1 MRRLLTHAFAVFWDR
16 ETGITMKNGIK
27 RLLIGVLIAVI
38 VTSATAA
45 YQASA
50 QPVDGTQIATLDDLR
65 AALPRNTRYYQQTLR
80 LNQVVLREMTGDAL
94 PGDDG
99 KDWSETV
106 SYEAC
111 DPAGRVIAIFS
122 DAGGKI
128 ALTLN
133 EYDGAGNCVR
143 GAMYLDGTLS
153 TETTTVFD
161 EEGREISSETR
172 SGDEIST
179 RSERTYEPQ
188 PDGTTHAV
196 MTAYDE
202 DGAVME
208 QDTHILDD
216 KNRVIHSK
224 IVFGDYSAVVEYAYD
239 DKDRLVHSLVDR
251 DGERRE
257 TTFQYID
264 SADGTA
270 SSYTYYQNGV
280 LQSRFEQ
287 RFDALGV
294 CVYQAEYTAEGVLT
308 SETTREPME

>member
-1 MRRLLTHAFAVFWDR
+1 
-16 ETGITMKNGIK
+16 MKNGIK
-27 RLLIGVLIAVI
+27 RLLTGVVMAAVI
-38 VTSATAA
+38 TGATAA
-45 YQASA
+45 FQEAV
-50 QPVDGTQIATLDDLR
+50 QPIDGTQIATLDDLK
-65 AALPRNTRYYQQTLR
+65 AALPRDTRYYQETMR
-80 LNQVVLREMTGDAL
+80 LNQVVLREMTGGAL

-99 KDWSETV
+99 KDWSESV

-133 EYDGAGNCVR
+133 EYDSAGNRVR
-143 GAMYLDGTLS
+143 GVMYLDGALL
-153 TETTTVFD
+153 TEVNTVFD

-179 RSERTYEPQ
+179 KSERTYEPQ
-188 PDGTTHAV
+188 PDGTTRAAV
-196 MTAYDE
+196 TVYDA

-208 QDTHILDD
+208 EDNHILDD
-216 KNRVIHSK
+216 KNRVIHSE
-224 IVFGDYSAVVEYAYD
+224 INFGGYSAIADYAYD

-280 LQSRFEQ
+280 LQSRLEQ

-294 CVYQAEYTAEGVLT
+294 CVYQAEYTAESVLT
-308 SETTREPME
+308 SETIREPIE

>member
-1 MRRLLTHAFAVFWDR
+1 
-16 ETGITMKNGIK
+16 MKNGIK
-27 RLLIGVLIAVI
+27 RLLTGVVMAAVI
-38 VTSATAA
+38 TGATAA
-45 YQASA
+45 FQEAA
-50 QPVDGTQIATLDDLR
+50 QPIDGTQITTLDDLR
-65 AALPRNTRYYQQTLR
+65 AALPRDTQYYQQTMR
-80 LNQVVLREMTGDAL
+80 INQIVLREMTGGAL

-99 KDWSETV
+99 KDWSESV

-133 EYDGAGNCVR
+133 EYDSAGNRVR
-143 GAMYLDGTLS
+143 GVMYLDGALL
-153 TETTTVFD
+153 TEVNTVFD

-179 RSERTYEPQ
+179 KSERTYEPQ
-188 PDGTTHAV
+188 PDGTTRAAV
-196 MTAYDE
+196 TVYDA

-208 QDTHILDD
+208 EDNHILDD
-216 KNRVIHSK
+216 KNRVIHSE
-224 IVFGDYSAVVEYAYD
+224 INFGGYSAIADYAYD

-294 CVYQAEYTAEGVLT
+294 CVYQAEYTAESVLT
-308 SETTREPME
+308 SETIREPIE

>member
-1 MRRLLTHAFAVFWDR
+1 MRSA
-16 ETGITMKNGIK
+16 IK
-27 RLLIGVLIAVI
+27 RLLTGVLIAVI
-38 VTSATAA
+38 VTGATAA

-50 QPVDGTQIATLDDLR
+50 QPIDGTQIATLDDLQ
-65 AALPRNTRYYQQTLR
+65 ALLPANTRYYQQTLR
-80 LNQVVLREMTGDAL
+80 LNQIVLREMTGDAL

-106 SYEAC
+106 SYEAY
-111 DPAGRVIAIFS
+111 DPAGRVIASFS
-122 DAGGKI
+122 D
-128 ALTLN
+128 LN
-133 EYDGAGNCVR
+133 GRPMLNLIEYDRAGNCVR

-179 RSERTYEPQ
+179 KSERTYEPQ
-188 PDGTTHAV
+188 PDGTTHTV

-202 DGAVME
+202 NGAVME

-216 KNRVIHSK
+216 KNRVIHSE

-239 DKDRLVHSLVDR
+239 DKDRLIHSLVDNA
-251 DGERRE
+251 DGKKLK
-257 TTFQYID
+257 TTWQYAD

-270 SSYTYYQNGV
+270 CTYEQYENGM
-280 LQSRFEQ
+280 LQSRIEQ
-287 RFDALGV
+287 QFDENGV
-294 CVYQAEYTAEGVLT
+294 CIYQQEYTADGILA
-308 SETTREPME
+308 SETIREPLE

>member
-1 MRRLLTHAFAVFWDR
+1 
-16 ETGITMKNGIK
+16 MKNGIK

-45 YQASA
+45 YQAST

-99 KDWSETV
+99 KDWSESV
-106 SYEAC
+106 SYEAY
-111 DPAGRVIAIFS
+111 DPEGRR
-122 DAGGKI
+122 I
-128 ALTLN
+128 ALLATADGSVILGL
-133 EYDGAGNCVR
+133 YDYDQVSNCVR
-143 GAMYLDGTLS
+143 GRSYRNQEMSFDTVS
-153 TETTTVFD
+153 TYDEQGRVIERTILIQGESNEKTTTV
-161 EEGREISSETR
+161 
-172 SGDEIST
+172 
-179 RSERTYEPQ
+179 YEPL

-196 MTAYDE
+196 ATTYDA
-202 DGAVME
+202 DGSVME
-208 QDTHILDD
+208 EDTHILDD
-216 KNRVIHSK
+216 KNRVIHSE
-224 IVFGDYSAVVEYAYD
+224 INFGSYMAVADYAYD

-308 SETTREPME
+308 SETIREPIE

>member
-1 MRRLLTHAFAVFWDR
+1 
-16 ETGITMKNGIK
+16 MKNGIK
-27 RLLIGVLIAVI
+27 RLLTGVVMAAVI
-38 VTSATAA
+38 TGATAA
-45 YQASA
+45 FQEAA
-50 QPVDGTQIATLDDLR
+50 QPIDGTQIATLDDLR
-65 AALPRNTRYYQQTLR
+65 AALPRDTQYYQQTMR
-80 LNQVVLREMTGDAL
+80 INQIVLREMTGGAL

-99 KDWSETV
+99 KDWSESV

-133 EYDGAGNCVR
+133 EYVSAGNRVR
-143 GAMYLDGTLS
+143 GVMYLDGALL
-153 TETTTVFD
+153 TEVNTVFD

-179 RSERTYEPQ
+179 KSERTYEPQ
-188 PDGTTHAV
+188 PDGTTRAAV
-196 MTAYDE
+196 TVYDA

-208 QDTHILDD
+208 EDSHILDD
-216 KNRVIHSK
+216 KNRVIHSE
-224 IVFGDYSAVVEYAYD
+224 INFGGYSAIADYAYD

-257 TTFQYID
+257 TSFQYID

-270 SSYTYYQNGV
+270 NSYTYYQNGV

-287 RFDALGV
+287 RFDELSM
-294 CVYQAEYTAEGVLT
+294 CVYQAEYTAEGVLA
-308 SETTREPME
+308 SETIREPIE

>member
-1 MRRLLTHAFAVFWDR
+1 
-16 ETGITMKNGIK
+16 MKNGIK
-27 RLLIGVLIAVI
+27 RLLTGVVMAAVI
-38 VTSATAA
+38 TGATAA
-45 YQASA
+45 FQEAV
-50 QPVDGTQIATLDDLR
+50 QPIDGTQIATLDDLK
-65 AALPRNTRYYQQTLR
+65 AALPRDTRYYQETMR
-80 LNQVVLREMTGDAL
+80 LNQVVLREMTGGAL

-99 KDWSETV
+99 KDWSESV

-133 EYDGAGNCVR
+133 EYDSAGNRVR
-143 GAMYLDGTLS
+143 GVMYLDGALL
-153 TETTTVFD
+153 TEVNTVFD

-179 RSERTYEPQ
+179 KSERTYEPQ
-188 PDGTTHAV
+188 PDGTTRAAV
-196 MTAYDE
+196 TVYDA

-208 QDTHILDD
+208 KDNHILGD
-216 KNRVIHSK
+216 KNRVIHSE
-224 IVFGDYSAVVEYAYD
+224 INFGGYSAIADYAYD

>member
-1 MRRLLTHAFAVFWDR
+1 MLTHAFAVFWDR

-106 SYEAC
+106 SYEAY
-111 DPAGRVIAIFS
+111 DPEGHLIASFS
-122 DAGGKI
+122 DLDGRPM
-128 ALTLN
+128 LSLS
-133 EYDGAGNCVR
+133 EYGRAGNCVR

-216 KNRVIHSK
+216 KNRVIHSE
-224 IVFGDYSAVVEYAYD
+224 IPLGGGMTIADYAYD
-239 DKDRLVHSLVDR
+239 DQDRLIHSLVDYG
-251 DGERRE
+251 DGRTSEN
-257 TTFQYID
+257 TFQYTD
-264 SADGTA
+264 SADGTTG
-270 SSYTYYQNGV
+270 SYAYYRNGL

-287 RFDALGV
+287 QFDENGI
-294 CVYQAEYTAEGVLT
+294 CIYQAEYTTDGVLASKT
-308 SETTREPME
+308 IREPLK

>member
-1 MRRLLTHAFAVFWDR
+1 
-16 ETGITMKNGIK
+16 MKNGIK
-27 RLLIGVLIAVI
+27 RLLTGVVMAAVI
-38 VTSATAA
+38 TGATAA
-45 YQASA
+45 FQEAV
-50 QPVDGTQIATLDDLR
+50 QPIDGTQIATLDDLK
-65 AALPRNTRYYQQTLR
+65 AALPRDTRYYQETMR
-80 LNQVVLREMTGDAL
+80 LNQVVLREMTGGAL

-99 KDWSETV
+99 KDWSESV

-133 EYDGAGNCVR
+133 EYDSAGNRVR
-143 GAMYLDGTLS
+143 GVMYLDGALL
-153 TETTTVFD
+153 TEVNTVFD

-179 RSERTYEPQ
+179 KSERTYEPQ
-188 PDGTTHAV
+188 PDGTTRAAV
-196 MTAYDE
+196 TVYDA

-208 QDTHILDD
+208 EDNHILDD
-216 KNRVIHSK
+216 KNRVIHSE
-224 IVFGDYSAVVEYAYD
+224 INFGGYSAIADYAYD

-308 SETTREPME
+308 SETIREPIE

>member
-1 MRRLLTHAFAVFWDR
+1 
-16 ETGITMKNGIK
+16 MKNGIK
-27 RLLIGVLIAVI
+27 RLLTGVVMAAVI
-38 VTSATAA
+38 TGATAA
-45 YQASA
+45 FQEAV
-50 QPVDGTQIATLDDLR
+50 QPIDGTQIATLDDLK
-65 AALPRNTRYYQQTLR
+65 AALPRDTRYYQETMR
-80 LNQVVLREMTGDAL
+80 LNQVVLREMTGGAL

-99 KDWSETV
+99 KDWSESV

-133 EYDGAGNCVR
+133 EYDSAGNRVR
-143 GAMYLDGTLS
+143 GVMYLDGALL
-153 TETTTVFD
+153 TEVNTVFD
-161 EEGREISSETR
+161 EEGREIISETR

-179 RSERTYEPQ
+179 KSERTYEPQ
-188 PDGTTHAV
+188 PDGTTRAAV
-196 MTAYDE
+196 TVYDA

-208 QDTHILDD
+208 EDNHILDD
-216 KNRVIHSK
+216 KNRVIHSE
-224 IVFGDYSAVVEYAYD
+224 INFGGYSAIADYAYD

-308 SETTREPME
+308 SETIREPIE

>member
-1 MRRLLTHAFAVFWDR
+1 
-16 ETGITMKNGIK
+16 MKNGIK
-27 RLLIGVLIAVI
+27 RLLTGVVMAAVI
-38 VTSATAA
+38 TGATAA
-45 YQASA
+45 FQEAV
-50 QPVDGTQIATLDDLR
+50 QPIDGTQIATLDDLK
-65 AALPRNTRYYQQTLR
+65 AALPRDTRYYQETMR
-80 LNQVVLREMTGDAL
+80 LNQVVLREMTGGAL

-99 KDWSETV
+99 KDWSESV

-133 EYDGAGNCVR
+133 EYDSAGNRVR
-143 GAMYLDGTLS
+143 GVMYLDGALL
-153 TETTTVFD
+153 TEVNTVFD

-179 RSERTYEPQ
+179 KSERTYEPQ
-188 PDGTTHAV
+188 PDGTTRAAV
-196 MTAYDE
+196 TVYDA

-208 QDTHILDD
+208 EDNHILDD
-216 KNRVIHSK
+216 KNRVIHSE
-224 IVFGDYSAVVEYAYD
+224 INFGGYSAIADYAYD

-294 CVYQAEYTAEGVLT
+294 CVYQAEYTAESVLT
-308 SETTREPME
+308 SETIREPIE